1 MGRNAL
7 LVLLAAFVVLGGAV
21 LLAQSDRGGP
31 WSVSTET
38 GSRIEAP
45 GTTVQTDRDKTR
57 VQAPGVDISIP
68 RDKDGD

>member
-7 LVLLAAFVVLGGAV
+7 LVLLAAFVMLGGAV
-21 LLAQSDRGGP
+21 LIAQSDRGAPSPGP
-31 WSVSTET
+31 TET

-45 GTTVQTDRDKTR
+45 GTTVETDRDKTR
-57 VQAPGVDISIP
+57 VQAPGVDITIP